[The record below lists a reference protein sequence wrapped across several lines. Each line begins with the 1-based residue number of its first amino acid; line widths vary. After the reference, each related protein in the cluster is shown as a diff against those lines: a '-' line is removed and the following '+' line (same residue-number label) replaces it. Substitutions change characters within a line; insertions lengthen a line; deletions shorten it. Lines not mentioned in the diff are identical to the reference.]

1 MRISK
6 EDVVAEAKA
15 ILASQYVRYG
25 LPVAD
30 DMLTTYAEEI
40 FAKEE
45 DRRRLV
51 DRIAERRAVD
61 LLKTK
66 VTIQPKAVSP
76 EEFGRIA
83 ATVR

>member
-1 MRISK
+1 
-6 EDVVAEAKA
+6 
-15 ILASQYVRYG
+15 
-25 LPVAD
+25 
-30 DMLTTYAEEI
+30 MLTTYAEEI